1 MPVLTRDHAVA
12 RHRTDMARLL
22 RVVGGVPAPRRDA
35 PVYRVWT
42 PKDLLAHVAA
52 WDRWLCGAID
62 ELLAGQRPRFGRTS
76 VFNKHAVDASRA
88 LSYAR
93 VLGDVRAAHR
103 ALMKRIELLSDQKWA
118 GPSDHRYRWGNRTPM
133 TVASLFDYTYKGET
147 HYGGHA
153 KEIEAWL
160 AKRA

>member
-1 MPVLTRDHAVA
+1 MLTRFDAVA
-12 RHRTDMARLL
+12 RHRTDMTRLL
-22 RVVGGVPAPRRDA
+22 RAAGGVPAPRRDA

-93 VLGDVRAAHR
+93 VLGDVRAAHS
-103 ALMKRIELLSDQKWA
+103 ALMKRIELLSDQEWA
-118 GPSDHRYRWGNRTPM
+118 DPSDHRYRWGDRTPM
-133 TVASLFDYTYKGET
+133 TAGSLFDYTYKGET